1 MSPKL
6 SDDKAIPTW
15 FAWIWER
22 GFLLWQIV
30 LGVAAAALLGTA
42 LLIYFRVQHID
53 DNLAFTDQPPGGHI
67 ETVELPVDIAKGQ
80 TVYVPVYSHV
90 YHQQGQP
97 FKLTVTLSIRNTD
110 VDTPIVIK
118 SVDYYDTQG
127 KLVQKYLDRPQRLAP
142 LASMEHLVKEQDLQG
157 GAGAKF
163 LVAWVAEEIAHEPLM
178 QAVMIGTAEGQGL
191 SFVCDG
197 VVVEEEK

>member
-1 MSPKL
+1 MN
-6 SDDKAIPTW
+6 DDKQIPGW

-53 DNLAFTDQPPGGHI
+53 ENLAFTDAPRGGHI
-67 ETVELPVDIAKGQ
+67 EPTELPVDIAKGQ

-110 VDTPIVIK
+110 IDTPIIIK

-163 LVAWVAEEIAHEPLM
+163 LVAWVAEENAHEPLL

-197 VVVEEEK
+197 VVVEEKK